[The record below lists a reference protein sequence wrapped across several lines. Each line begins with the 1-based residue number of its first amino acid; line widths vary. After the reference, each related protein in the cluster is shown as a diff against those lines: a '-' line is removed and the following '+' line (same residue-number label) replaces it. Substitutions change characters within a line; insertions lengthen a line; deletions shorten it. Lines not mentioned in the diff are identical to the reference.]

1 MAIQQN
7 LVMEQGAD
15 FQAVIKLYQDN
26 ITPLNLNGY
35 IGESDVRRSYDS
47 VSATAVLAVAIP
59 VPGNGELYLTLSAAS
74 SSTIKAGRYVYDVL
88 LTQTSSGIKT
98 RAVEGII
105 TVTPGV
111 TR

>member
-26 ITPLNLNGY
+26 ITALDLSGY
-35 IGESDVRRSYDS
+35 TGESDVRRSYDS
-47 VSATAVLAVAIP
+47 VSATTTLTVAIP
-59 VPGNGELYLTLSAAS
+59 VPSNGELYLTLLAT
-74 SSTIKAGRYVYDVL
+74 STSVIKAGRYVYDVL
-88 LTQTSSGIKT
+88 ITNTSTGTKI
-98 RAVEGII
+98 RAVEGIL

>member
-15 FQAVIKLYQDN
+15 FQAVIKLYADN
-26 ITPLNLNGY
+26 ISALNLSGY
-35 IGESDVRRSYDS
+35 TGESDVRRSYDS
-47 VSATAVLAVAIP
+47 VSATTTLAVSIP
-59 VPGNGELYLTLSAAS
+59 VPGNGELYLTLGAS
-74 SSTIKAGRYVYDVL
+74 STATIKSGRYVYDVL
-88 LTQTSSGIKT
+88 ITNTSTGIKT